1 MAGFLGICIWELIKQ
16 CIDYRKICKEE
27 KRLQE
32 ERRRGEER
40 KEEDKQREVLITKI
54 EMVLN
59 ERLEIIAQLLKNLSR
74 EHSDDSGNDYANYG
88 DTDIDDSETGS

>member
-1 MAGFLGICIWELIKQ
+1 MFGFLGIFIWELIKLS
-16 CIDYRKICKEE
+16 IDYRKLCKEE

-32 ERRRGEER
+32 ERRRAEER
-40 KEEDKQREVLITKI
+40 EEENKQRETLINKV

-59 ERLEIIAQLLKNLSR
+59 KRLEIIAQLLKNSSR
-74 EHSDDSGNDYANYG
+74 EHSDYSGDDNANYG